1 MKTINYIDNI
11 NIFKNLKYE
20 TKEELKNCSN
30 IMKLEKNEILFTE
43 KEKLDNIYFVIDGKV
58 STFKINE
65 NGDRKVI
72 FILNKGEMINEI
84 TTDKKRE
91 SSVFCEVFEKATILK
106 YNIDDFIKIME
117 KDFNLTKN
125 IINYM
130 ERRNR
135 RLYRQL
141 KNSISIKMDKK
152 LAAKLYRISK
162 EFGTNKGVWTL
173 IDVNISITYLSDMLG
188 CKRETLS
195 RSMKTLQNEGLV
207 KIEDKKLFVKEK
219 ELSNYF
225 KKQ

>member
-1 MKTINYIDNI
+1 MIKSSYIDNI
-11 NIFKNLKYE
+11 NIFKNLKDE
-20 TKEELKNCSN
+20 TKEELKHYSN
-30 IMKLEKNEILFTE
+30 TIKLEKNEVLFEE
-43 KEKLDNIYFVIDGKV
+43 KEKINNIYFVIDGKV
-58 STFKINE
+58 SIFKINE

-72 FILNKGEMINEI
+72 FILNEGEMINEI

-91 SSVFCEVFEKATILK
+91 SSVFCEVFEHATILK

-117 KDFNLTKN
+117 KDFYLTKN

-162 EFGTNKGVWTL
+162 EFGTNKGEWTL

-195 RSMKTLQNEGLV
+195 RAMKTLQNEGLV
-207 KIEDKKLFVKEK
+207 KLENKKIFVKEK
-219 ELSNYF
+219 ELSEYF
-225 KKQ
+225 KK

>member
-1 MKTINYIDNI
+1 MIKSSYIDNI
-11 NIFKNLKYE
+11 NIFKNLKDA

-30 IMKLEKNEILFTE
+30 IMKLEKNEVLFEE
-43 KEKLDNIYFVIDGKV
+43 KEKINNIYFVIDGKV
-58 STFKINE
+58 SIFKINE

-72 FILNKGEMINEI
+72 FILNEGEMINEI

-91 SSVFCEVFEKATILK
+91 SSVFCEVFENATILK

-117 KDFNLTKN
+117 KDFYLTKN

-162 EFGTNKGVWTL
+162 EFGTNKGEWTL

-195 RSMKTLQNEGLV
+195 RAMKTLQNEGLV
-207 KIEDKKLFVKEK
+207 KLENKKIFVKEK
-219 ELSNYF
+219 GLSEYF
-225 KKQ
+225 KK

>member
-1 MKTINYIDNI
+1 MIKSSYIDNI
-11 NIFKNLKYE
+11 NIFKNLKDE
-20 TKEELKNCSN
+20 TKEELKKYSN
-30 IMKLEKNEILFTE
+30 TIKLEKNEVLFEE
-43 KEKLDNIYFVIDGKV
+43 KEKINNIYFVIDGKV
-58 STFKINE
+58 SIFKINE

-72 FILNKGEMINEI
+72 FILNEGEMINEI

-91 SSVFCEVFEKATILK
+91 SSVFCEVFEHATILK

-117 KDFNLTKN
+117 KDFYLTKN

-162 EFGTNKGVWTL
+162 EFGTNKGEWTL

-195 RSMKTLQNEGLV
+195 RAMKTLQNEGLV
-207 KIEDKKLFVKEK
+207 KLENKKIFVKEK
-219 ELSNYF
+219 GLSEYF
-225 KKQ
+225 KK